1 MAKVSIAE
9 NLKEEVLKK
18 FKKES
23 KMIFRQLRSLEENP
37 KKGKS
42 LGNIGGIV
50 IKEIKYKSFRFYF
63 ITDGYKLKIMD
74 KSNLTDLLIR
84 FVRMSDKKHQQQTI
98 NEIKRILI
106 NFGSKGFDSN

>member
-9 NLKEEVLKK
+9 ELKDEILKK

-23 KMIFRQLRSLEENP
+23 KIIFRQMYSLEDNP
-37 KKGKS
+37 HKGKL

-74 KSNLTDLLIR
+74 ETSLENLLIK

-98 NEIKRILI
+98 DEIRKILI
-106 NFGSKGFDSN
+106 NFGSK